1 MKFLEVK
8 VLLWRHIAVAD
19 TAVAGHKV
27 PAAHHLEEAAVHMEL
42 DHREP
47 LEEHRIAVLGKAVGP
62 VVEDLQDIAGFDTV
76 LVEADLALGIV
87 LEEEPDSDTALAEGL
102 VLDTAPVEELDPGTD
117 LAEAHGQD
125 IDLVAVVVAAH
136 SCTVPAADMAAV
148 QAEDLPDSR
157 NTGHPGRVGVV
168 VNSSRS

>member
-87 LEEEPDSDTALAEGL
+87 LEEEPDSDTDL
-102 VLDTAPVEELDPGTD
+102 V
-117 LAEAHGQD
+117 EAHGQD